1 MASRR
6 TYAFAGIIGSAVSAL
21 LWPAESALAVVAG
34 DGLPGAA
41 CPEPGIPHAECGTR
55 HPCETA
61 SSHTPTWGF
70 VGHRMA
76 ARAAVSALPGDMP
89 EFFLHAGEQLAYLNP
104 EPDRWRVR
112 EQEEMDQGFAY
123 DHYID
128 LENVP
133 QGGLDARNRFEFLR
147 ILYAARIER
156 PERDVGFLPFR
167 ILELYQRLVTEW
179 RLWRAEESPVR
190 RGWIAQRIVN
200 DAGIL
205 GHYVTDASQPH
216 HTTIH
221 FNGWARGA
229 ANPERFTQ
237 DPRFH
242 ARFERYFVE
251 AHVTG
256 ADVARH
262 MGPQPPPPLSG
273 TVREAVMAHI
283 LAAHEQVEMLYR
295 LDRDI
300 GFDPDGPPHEATVD
314 FAAARIAAGAQ
325 MLAALWL
332 SAWEES
338 AAERPAGPDA

>member
-1 MASRR
+1 M
-6 TYAFAGIIGSAVSAL
+6 
-21 LWPAESALAVVAG
+21 
-34 DGLPGAA
+34 
-41 CPEPGIPHAECGTR
+41 
-55 HPCETA
+55 
-61 SSHTPTWGF
+61 WGF
-70 VGHRMA
+70 VGHMIA
-76 ARAAVSALPGDMP
+76 ARAAVWALPDDTDMP
-89 EFFLHAGEQLAYLNP
+89 AFFRKAGEQLVYLNP

-112 EQEEMDQGFAY
+112 EHEEMDQAFAY

-133 QGGLDARNRFEFLR
+133 QGALDAPNRFEFLR
-147 ILYAARIER
+147 WLYEAQIPN

-167 ILELYQRLVTEW
+167 IMELYQRIVAEW
-179 RLWRAEESPVR
+179 RLWRAEDDPEV

-200 DAGIL
+200 DAGVL

-221 FNGWARGA
+221 FNGWALGVP
-229 ANPERFTQ
+229 NPQRYNR

-251 AHVTG
+251 AHVTD

-262 MGPQPPPPLSG
+262 MSPNPPTLPAG
-273 TVREAVMAHI
+273 RIREAVMAHI
-283 LAAHEQVEMLYR
+283 LEAHEQVETLYR

-300 GFDPDGPPHEATVD
+300 GFDPEGAPHDATVG

-325 MLAALWL
+325 ILAALWV
-332 SAWEES
+332 SAWDES
-338 AAERPAGPDA
+338 ATAP